1 MFQVSRA
8 DVPRSELKKPHKF
21 RGLHERFMELRRS
34 RPCADLDY
42 LYPTA
47 EGEKGLRSS
56 QGSYESHTNVDEVQP
71 SKVDLP
77 RSPPLGP
84 TKTGPLDKKG
94 SMDKGGLEKG
104 SLQSVNAKLSTS
116 QPTVSA
122 KQTTLAPAKAEG
134 ENAQGKL
141 YILEGFSTLQESQMS
156 NLAPHRSQGRGVC

>member
-1 MFQVSRA
+1 MFQISRG

-34 RPCADLDY
+34 ILWPKQDY

-84 TKTGPLDKKG
+84 SKTGSLDKKG

-104 SLQSVNAKLSTS
+104 SLQSMNPKLSTS
-116 QPTVSA
+116 QPTVSG
-122 KQTTLAPAKAEG
+122 KNSTLGQPKPEI

-141 YILEGFSTLQESQMS
+141 YILEGFSTLQESQLSM
-156 NLAPHRSQGRGVC
+156 LGFDCSQR